1 MGKHVLTP
9 KLKRTEQENIP
20 TKTEKKIKDWE
31 GTIDVHQPAIYKNV
45 ADIVKF

>member
-20 TKTEKKIKDWE
+20 TKTEKKRKDSE
-31 GTIDVHQPAIYKNV
+31 GPLTPAGYL
-45 ADIVKF
+45 

>member
-31 GTIDVHQPAIYKNV
+31 GTIDTSRLSIKTWQTL
-45 ADIVKF
+45 